1 MKQIIIKN
9 GIIKKLLIVIVI
21 STMLFNYILPLKV
34 VYADGEQTISFE
46 DWVIKVTNALGELKW
61 TDGAG
66 EEHIDDFSNYDIIDF
81 WLTVNYQGLAG
92 ARKDDAGRNA
102 LLEIL
107 DRAVN
112 KIKSENPNLNVIS
125 AQDSLYEKI
134 CGMLE
139 DNGKNIQITCN
150 SDYSITKVDI
160 SKIDV
165 SKFGMKNEEPKD
177 DGSKP
182 GDGGSKPE
190 EDDVEKIS
198 DGIYKEK
205 NGRYYCTANIAG
217 EVWDKDYIYGQI
229 QEYFVLN
236 VRLDRKINWPE
247 LFEKYGDD
255 INKIKVYF
263 DELGQNGKPKDE
275 KKPTRKDVEIGITL
289 DELREH
295 ELQSGEE
302 IWYSDIY
309 KEKTKKETP
318 DLGGA
323 LLAPVF
329 SLVNFVADAIVG
341 GLGSVMMGE
350 GSGFLG
356 FGVLKNSKPK
366 SNYQN
371 TVDHNV
377 NVDSFIGSGKNK
389 YKYPHIN
396 YTPEEIF
403 AGKVELLS
411 IDFVT
416 GKNSDGQQIKNTSWN
431 SIRKVVSQWYQVLRM
446 IAIIGFLSVLIYT
459 GIRIIMSSNAK
470 DKARYREWIMNW
482 LMGIAILF
490 SMHYMMAFIVSINGE
505 LSNLL
510 GTSLSGIHVIPSDDS
525 GRAFNTNLMGLVRFM
540 VQSEN
545 LYIEVGYEVMYIAL
559 IVFTIKFTVT
569 YMKRVLNMVF
579 LTLIAPIVA
588 LTYPID
594 KMDDGRAQGFDM
606 WLKEYTFNAL
616 LQPLHCIL
624 YYVLVGSAANIVAD
638 NIIYGMAVLL
648 FMTEAEKILKKI
660 FGFEKANPKTAG
672 GLASSFAAGA
682 IASNVVQN
690 VAKLQK
696 GNVGKGGKT
705 GPDTQNNLLENVKP
719 LKDGPVELNFNENL
733 LDGNNLIEGTTA
745 NGSHTNETQTNETQA
760 GGSSTNANSSSR
772 SSSNRPIV
780 TGNSTRENMDTEAMP
795 SENSS
800 TNSRMTT
807 IRKGTAIK
815 NGLANVVKKKIRNPI
830 FDPDRVKG
838 YNGRRL
844 VRRLGSTAKSVG
856 KLAVGATLGT
866 AAAAVQA
873 GISITDG
880 KYTLKEGIAS
890 FAAGYAGGSKMVDGV
905 GRAASSVAGSF
916 KEGYYEGN
924 QKALIKK
931 QKRQFIDNDE
941 VYKKYKNKY
950 GDKAKDM
957 QQLAADNMVPYGY
970 TDVKEQFKIQKMAD
984 EIVKKNDKYD
994 SYSDEKKKEYMKRAI
1009 KQARNTKEF
1018 IDSPGIKEIV
1028 HDPSKQEDYIKAEIK
1043 SRGINDENST
1053 EAQKIKKGY
1062 ENAFSSAAVWQRINK

>member
-1 MKQIIIKN
+1 MEQIIIKN

-107 DRAVN
+107 DRAIN

-139 DNGKNIQITCN
+139 DNGKNIHITCK

-177 DGSKP
+177 D
-182 GDGGSKPE
+182 GSKPE

-229 QEYFVLN
+229 QEWFVLN

-275 KKPTRKDVEIGITL
+275 KKPTRKDLKIGITL

-309 KEKTKKETP
+309 TEKTKNETP

-323 LLAPVF
+323 LLAPVL
-329 SLVNFVADAIVG
+329 SLVNFVADAIVSCM
-341 GLGSVMMGE
+341 GSIMMDE

-356 FGVLKNSKPK
+356 LGVLRNSKPN
-366 SNYQN
+366 SNYEN

-377 NVDSFIGSGKNK
+377 DVDSFLPFNIVSGLLGNSLK
-389 YKYPHIN
+389 YKYPHIS

-411 IDFVT
+411 IDFIT
-416 GKNSDGQQIKNTSWN
+416 GKNADGQPIENTSWN
-431 SIRKVVSQWYQVLRM
+431 NIRKVISQWYQVLRM
-446 IAIIGFLSVLIYT
+446 IAIVGFLSVLIYT
-459 GIRIIMSSNAK
+459 GIRIIISSNAK
-470 DKARYREWIMNW
+470 DKAKYREWIMNW

-490 SMHYMMAFIVSINGE
+490 SMHYIMAFIVSINGE
-505 LSNLL
+505 LSSVL
-510 GTSLSGIHVIPSDDS
+510 GTSLSGIHVIPSDNP
-525 GRAFNTNLMGLVRFM
+525 GNAFDTNLMGLVRFM

-569 YMKRVLNMVF
+569 YIKRVLNMAF

-616 LQPLHCIL
+616 LQPMHCIL
-624 YYVLVGSAANIVAD
+624 YYVLVGSAANIAAD
-638 NIIYGMAVLL
+638 NPIYGIAVLL
-648 FMTEAEKILKKI
+648 FMTEAERILKKI
-660 FGFEKANPKTAG
+660 FRFDKANPKTVG
-672 GLASSFAAGA
+672 GLTNAFAAGA

-705 GPDTQNNLLENVKP
+705 GSDNMQNNLLENLKP

-745 NGSHTNETQTNETQA
+745 NGSHTNETQA
-760 GGSSTNANSSSR
+760 DGSSTNANSSSG

-780 TGNSTRENMDTEAMP
+780 TGNSIRENMDTEEMP
-795 SENSS
+795 SENLPIHALKAAKE
-800 TNSRMTT
+800 RKAIGRGLQQVGKKL
-807 IRKGTAIK
+807 IR
-815 NGLANVVKKKIRNPI
+815 PI
-830 FDPDRVKG
+830 YDFDRSKE

-856 KLAVGATLGT
+856 KLAIGT

-880 KYTLKEGIAS
+880 KYSLKEGIAS
-890 FAAGYAGGSKMVDGV
+890 FAAGYAGGEKILNGI
-905 GRAASSVAGSF
+905 GKPISSVVGAYR
-916 KEGYYEGN
+916 EGYHEGDEKYLRER
-924 QKALIKK
+924 QK
-931 QKRQFIDNDE
+931 QQFMDNDE
-941 VYKKYKNKY
+941 IYKMYKNKY
-950 GDKAKDM
+950 GSKAETM
-957 QQLAADNMVPYGY
+957 QKLAADNMVPYGY
-970 TDVKEQFKIQKMAD
+970 TDVKEQFKIQKMAN
-984 EIVKKNDKYD
+984 EIIKKNDQYKNYND
-994 SYSDEKKKEYMKRAI
+994 TQKQEYMEKAL
-1009 KQARNTKEF
+1009 KQARNTKSF
-1018 IDSPGIKEIV
+1018 IDSPGVSGIV
-1028 HDPSKQEDYIKAEIK
+1028 HSPGKQEDYIKAEIK
-1043 SRGINDENST
+1043 SRGITDEKSQ
-1053 EAQKIKKGY
+1053 EAQAIKTGLQ
-1062 ENAFSSAAVWQRINK
+1062 NAFNSAALWQQVNK

>member
-1 MKQIIIKN
+1 MEQIIIKN

-46 DWVIKVTNALGELKW
+46 EWVIKVTNALGELKW

-92 ARKDDAGRNA
+92 ARKDDTGRNA

-139 DNGKNIQITCN
+139 DNGKNIQITCK

-177 DGSKP
+177 D
-182 GDGGSKPE
+182 GSKPE

-275 KKPTRKDVEIGITL
+275 KKPTRKDLKIGITL

-323 LLAPVF
+323 LLAPIL
-329 SLVNFVADAIVG
+329 SIVNFVADAIVG
-341 GLGSVMMGE
+341 GLGSVMMGD

-356 FGVLKNSKPK
+356 LGILKNSKPK
-366 SNYQN
+366 SNYEN

-377 NVDSFIGSGKNK
+377 DVDSFLPFNIVSGGLGNSFK

-411 IDFVT
+411 IDFIT
-416 GKNSDGQQIKNTSWN
+416 GKNADGQPIKNTSWN
-431 SIRKVVSQWYQVLRM
+431 SIRKVISQWYQVLRM

-459 GIRIIMSSNAK
+459 GIRIIISSNAK

-490 SMHYMMAFIVSINGE
+490 SMHYIMAFIVSINGE
-505 LSNLL
+505 LSNVL
-510 GTSLSGIHVIPSDDS
+510 GTSLSGIHVIPSDNP
-525 GRAFNTNLMGLVRFM
+525 GNAFNTNLMGLVRFM

-569 YMKRVLNMVF
+569 YIKRVLNMAF

-616 LQPLHCIL
+616 LQPMHCIL
-624 YYVLVGSAANIVAD
+624 YYVLVGSAANIAAD
-638 NIIYGMAVLL
+638 NPIYGIAVLL
-648 FMTEAEKILKKI
+648 FMTEAERILKKI
-660 FGFEKANPKTAG
+660 FRFDKANPKTVG
-672 GLASSFAAGA
+672 GLTNAFAAGA
-682 IASNVVQN
+682 IASNVVQS

-705 GPDTQNNLLENVKP
+705 GSDNTQNNLLENLKP

-733 LDGNNLIEGTTA
+733 LDSNNLIEGTTA
-745 NGSHTNETQTNETQA
+745 NGSHTNETQA
-760 GGSSTNANSSSR
+760 GG

-780 TGNSTRENMDTEAMP
+780 TGNSTRENMDTEEMP
-795 SENSS
+795 SENLPIHALKAAKE
-800 TNSRMTT
+800 RKAIGRGLQQVGKKL
-807 IRKGTAIK
+807 IR
-815 NGLANVVKKKIRNPI
+815 PI
-830 FDPDRVKG
+830 YDFDRSKE

-844 VRRLGSTAKSVG
+844 VRRLGSTAKGLG

-916 KEGYYEGN
+916 KEGYYEGD
-924 QKALIKK
+924 QEALRKK

-994 SYSDEKKKEYMKRAI
+994 SYKDEKKKEYMKRAI

-1043 SRGINDENST
+1043 SRGINDENSA

-1062 ENAFSSAAVWQRINK
+1062 ENAFNSAAVWERINK